1 MISFEW
7 RAGVVLAIALIAV
20 AFDLRTRRIPNWLT
34 FGAAAAAL
42 AAGWMDTGAPGLG
55 RSALAWF
62 VGALIFFPLFALRG
76 MGAGDVKLVAALSA
90 WLGPIEAV
98 YLAIFASLAGGVVA
112 IVVSVSQG
120 YLRTALSNVWLML
133 THWRVAGPRPVPG
146 FTLQDTRAP
155 RLAFAIPITIGLV
168 CTLWRL

>member
-1 MISFEW
+1 M
-7 RAGVVLAIALIAV
+7 
-20 AFDLRTRRIPNWLT
+20 
-34 FGAAAAAL
+34 
-42 AAGWMDTGAPGLG
+42 
-55 RSALAWF
+55 
-62 VGALIFFPLFALRG
+62 IFFPLFALRG

-90 WLGPIEAV
+90 WLGPVEAV

-112 IVVSVSQG
+112 IVVV
-120 YLRTALSNVWLML
+120 
-133 THWRVAGPRPVPG
+133 RVAGIPENSAVERLADADPLAGGWAAAGAG